1 MGLLAEAMSHG
12 VNPNLGRSSG
22 SKLNLD
28 DLRLSMK
35 PQDSMV
41 ESLAAPGMISTR
53 STRRERI
60 VDANAE
66 PFPSSIMR
74 EPSQSLRSEEV
85 LMFNRAQS
93 RLNELCHVVIV

>member
-22 SKLNLD
+22 SKLNMD
-28 DLRLSMK
+28 DLRLNMK
-35 PQDSMV
+35 PRDSIV
-41 ESLAAPGMISTR
+41 EPLEAPSQISTTVKR
-53 STRRERI
+53 K
-60 VDANAE
+60 VDAKAE

-74 EPSQSLRSEEV
+74 EPSQSLRSEDV

-93 RLNELCHVVIV
+93 RLNELCHVVLV